1 MSWLS
6 VVARALSVLAVL
18 PLMLKR
24 FDAATVAVWY
34 LLASLIGLQQLADLG
49 FAPTFVRVLAYARG
63 EGAWSR
69 LDRIWGSM
77 HVVYGRLTAASV
89 VLFGIAGTVALLRPI
104 GALSTPSE
112 GWMSW
117 CVVVLM
123 FVVNMQGNAYAAYLQ
138 GMDQIALVKRWEAI
152 TAAAAAACGIA
163 VLAFGGGLL
172 ALVLMHQTWSGVA
185 VLRNRWLCQ
194 HIDEGRVQGFTSR
207 GLDAEVMETVWGS
220 AIRSGVGVLLSRGVL
235 LSSGLVYAQV
245 ADAAAL
251 AAYLLAFRVMQ
262 MLMDFANAPFY
273 SKIPQM
279 AAHYARGAIDSL
291 GHTAERGMALAY
303 WSFVV
308 GVVGIGVGAP
318 WGLTLIQSNVH
329 WVPPL
334 LWAMLGLAYFIERFG
349 AMHIQLYSITNHIIW
364 HKANGISGIL
374 YVILSLLLL
383 PVYGVY
389 AFPIAIAVGYA
400 AFYSWYAPWHVYKA
414 FSFDFWGMERRS
426 ALLPAAVL
434 GAYGA
439 IVVALRVHG

>member
-34 LLASLIGLQQLADLG
+34 LLASLISLQQLADLG

-63 EGAWSR
+63 EEAWDR

-77 HVVYGRLTAASV
+77 HVVYARLTAASL
-89 VLFGIAGTVALLRPI
+89 VLFGVAGTISLVRPI
-104 GALSTPSE
+104 AALPTPSE

-117 CVVVLM
+117 GVVVLM

-138 GMDQIALVKRWEAI
+138 GMDRIALVKRWEAI
-152 TAAAAAACGIA
+152 TSAAAALTGIL
-163 VLAFGGGLL
+163 VLALGGGLL
-172 ALVLMHQTWSGVA
+172 ALVVVHQAWSGLA
-185 VLRNRWLCQ
+185 VLRNWWLCRS
-194 HIDEGRVQGFTSR
+194 IDDHRVRRFTSR
-207 GLDAEVMETVWGS
+207 GLDPKVMQTVWGS

-279 AAHYARGAIDSL
+279 AAQYARGAIDSL
-291 GHTAERGMALAY
+291 GHTAERGMMLAY

-308 GVVGIGVGAP
+308 GVVGVGIGAP
-318 WGLTLIQSNVH
+318 WGLTLIQSNVQ
-329 WVPPL
+329 WVPSL
-334 LWAMLGLAYFIERFG
+334 LWAMLGIAYFIERFG

-364 HKANGISGIL
+364 HKANGISGAL
-374 YVILSLLLL
+374 YVILSLVLL
-383 PVYGVY
+383 PRYGMY
-389 AFPIAIAVGYA
+389 AFPVAIALGYA
-400 AFYSWYAPWHVYKA
+400 AFYSWYAPWHVYKT
-414 FSFDFWGMERRS
+414 FSFDFWGMERRA
-426 ALLPAAVL
+426 ALLPAAAL
-434 GAYGA
+434 GTYGA
-439 IVVALRVHG
+439 ILMALAGHA